1 MTDGKTGSAR
11 IIDGKASA
19 ERLRAEVKVGAEA
32 FAARYGRKPGL
43 EVVIVGDDPASHVYV
58 NSKEK
63 QSGLVS
69 MRGLVHRLPA
79 SVAQR
84 ELEDK
89 VRALNEDD
97 TVDGILVQLPLP
109 KGLNSERVVHAID
122 PQKDVDGLHPVNA
135 GLLASGGKGL
145 RPCTPSGCMRLIA
158 ETGMNLTGKRA
169 LVVGRSNLV
178 GKPIALMLLEQN
190 ATVTMA
196 HSKTA
201 NLAEHVAASDVVI
214 AAVGVPELIK
224 GAWIKQG
231 AVIIDVGMNRL
242 ADKRLVGDVEYGAAL
257 ERAGFITPVPGGVGP
272 TTIAFLLANTLE
284 AANRRAGA

>member
-1 MTDGKTGSAR
+1 
-11 IIDGKASA
+11 
-19 ERLRAEVKVGAEA
+19 
-32 FAARYGRKPGL
+32 
-43 EVVIVGDDPASHVYV
+43 VIVGDDPASHVYV
-58 NSKEK
+58 NCKEK

-69 MRGLVHRLPA
+69 MRGAVHRLPA
-79 SVAQR
+79 TASQR
-84 ELEDK
+84 ELSDK

-109 KGLNSERVVHAID
+109 KGLNSEQIVHAID
-122 PQKDVDGLHPVNA
+122 PRKDVDGLHPVNA

-158 ETGMNLTGKRA
+158 ETGLNLTGKRA

-196 HSKTA
+196 HSKTT

-224 GAWIKQG
+224 GAWIKEG

-242 ADKRLVGDVEYGAAL
+242 ADKRLVGDVEYVAACQ
-257 ERAGFITPVPGGVGP
+257 RAGFITPVPGGVGP

>member
-1 MTDGKTGSAR
+1 MSAQ

-19 ERLRAEVKVGAEA
+19 ERLRAEVKEGAEA
-32 FAARYGRKPGL
+32 FAQRYGRKPGL

-69 MRGLVHRLPA
+69 MRGLVHRMPA
-79 SVAQR
+79 TTAQH
-84 ELEDK
+84 ELEEK

-97 TVDGILVQLPLP
+97 AVDGILVQLPLP
-109 KGLNSERVVHAID
+109 KGLDSEKIVHAID
-122 PQKDVDGLHPVNA
+122 PRKDVDGLHPVNA

-158 ETGMNLTGKRA
+158 ETGTKLAGKRA

-190 ATVTMA
+190 ATVTIA
-196 HSKTA
+196 HSKTVD
-201 NLAEHVAASDVVI
+201 LAGHVAASDVVI

-224 GAWIKQG
+224 GDWIKPG
-231 AVIIDVGMNRL
+231 AVVIDVGMNRL
-242 ADKRLVGDVEYGAAL
+242 ADKRLVGDVEYGAAK

-284 AANRRAGA
+284 AALRRQGA